1 MYCNKEHV
9 NILTAL
15 LVEHGIHHAVVCPGS
30 RNAVIVHNLN
40 ECPSIR
46 CYPVTDE
53 RSAGFFAL
61 GIAQAICEPVVVCV
75 TSGTALL
82 DVAPAV
88 AEATC
93 QHNGIVVISA
103 DRPAAWIGQLDGQTM
118 QQPGALTSFVS
129 KCVTLPK
136 PVDEVSRW
144 HCNRLVNEAL
154 IEAWKRERAS
164 VHINVPLDEPLFEF
178 TTRQLPIERKISYIE
193 PGDGDL
199 GRLLEDFAHARKP
212 MIVLGQMNEGASVS
226 SECVALAKQVVV
238 VSEALNPMMCSVPFD
253 EVISAIGNDA
263 DFLPDFILCLGG
275 EVVSKRL
282 KRFLRLAQPA
292 MVWRVGAGVSDT
304 FMNLTGVVNARVPAL
319 LPALLAQ
326 LQQGDVS
333 DRRFAG
339 RWHRAFAKAGE
350 ARVSYEPEFSQMWA
364 VKAFE
369 SAQKK
374 LRCRASFHSANS
386 QPIRLANI
394 YATHYV
400 RCNRGINGIDGSVS
414 TAAGYSVAA
423 DEAELAFLV
432 TGDLSFF
439 YDQNGLWNQNLR
451 GNLRIMLLNNG
462 CGEIFLHLPGLENCP
477 ARDTMIAA
485 RHNASAKGICQEC
498 GVRYLSAHDQ
508 ASLRQA
514 LDALLVEKSAQPVLL
529 EVFTNPDADKQAL
542 REYDDHIH
550 SILEP
555 VLAR

>member
-275 EVVSKRL
+275 EVVSKRPS
-282 KRFLRLAQPA
+282 ASCAWP
-292 MVWRVGAGVSDT
+292 S
-304 FMNLTGVVNARVPAL
+304 
-319 LPALLAQ
+319 LP
-326 LQQGDVS
+326 
-333 DRRFAG
+333 
-339 RWHRAFAKAGE
+339 W
-350 ARVSYEPEFSQMWA
+350 
-364 VKAFE
+364 
-369 SAQKK
+369 
-374 LRCRASFHSANS
+374 
-386 QPIRLANI
+386 
-394 YATHYV
+394 
-400 RCNRGINGIDGSVS
+400 
-414 TAAGYSVAA
+414 
-423 DEAELAFLV
+423 
-432 TGDLSFF
+432 
-439 YDQNGLWNQNLR
+439 
-451 GNLRIMLLNNG
+451 
-462 CGEIFLHLPGLENCP
+462 
-477 ARDTMIAA
+477 
-485 RHNASAKGICQEC
+485 C
-498 GVRYLSAHDQ
+498 GVWGLG
-508 ASLRQA
+508 
-514 LDALLVEKSAQPVLL
+514 
-529 EVFTNPDADKQAL
+529 
-542 REYDDHIH
+542 
-550 SILEP
+550 
-555 VLAR
+555 